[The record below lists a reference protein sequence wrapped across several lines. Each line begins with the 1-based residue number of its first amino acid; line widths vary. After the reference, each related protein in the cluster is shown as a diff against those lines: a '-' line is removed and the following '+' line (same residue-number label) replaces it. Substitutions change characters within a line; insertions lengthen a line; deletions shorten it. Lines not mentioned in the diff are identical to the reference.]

1 MSGLLLLCTELTLLY
16 IELPENCIY
25 LNQSEL
31 SNFFLYLIRT
41 IITGDSDWLIVVCF
55 MTVKSMLTTLF
66 FALEI
71 KFILKL
77 KVMRKE
83 FNGFFIIK
91 QVEKP

>member
-1 MSGLLLLCTELTLLY
+1 M
-16 IELPENCIY
+16 
-25 LNQSEL
+25 
-31 SNFFLYLIRT
+31 YLIRT

-55 MTVKSMLTTLF
+55 MTVKSMLTILF

-71 KFILKL
+71 KFFLKL